1 MSDKLNQLTD
11 KLKELFQLNRPDLDF
26 GIYRIMHAK
35 QDEIER
41 FLESDLLPQVRAGL
55 AELGSGKQAE
65 IEADIEEAIKQAED
79 LGVEKPKET
88 KKVKELRAKY
98 GSEFNEEQAED
109 EIYSHL
115 YNFFAR
121 YYQDGDFM
129 SMRRYKEGVYSI
141 PYEGEEVYLHW
152 ANKDQYYIKTSENLK
167 NYTFKLDDG
176 RKVTF
181 RILEADTE
189 KDNKK
194 AADDKERRF
203 ILNPDSIAQSDDGQI
218 LVLGFEYRPDDK
230 KRNQSAINEEC
241 VAQIQSKSGDL
252 GVFATGLLSLRPTDK
267 RKDRTLLE
275 KHLEDYTAKHTFD
288 YFIHK
293 DLGKFLSREL
303 DFYIKNEVMHLD
315 DIEHETAQRVEQYL
329 TKVKVIRKIAG
340 KIIDFLAQL
349 ENFQKKLW
357 LKKKFVVETNY
368 CITLDR
374 VPEELYPEI
383 AKNDAQWEEWGKL
396 GFVNLSQKGAKA
408 RKSHELAL
416 DDQELPSAKT
426 MEYLKAFPCMV
437 IDTKFYDSDFCETLV
452 SSLDDLDDSCDGVL
466 VHSENSQA
474 LNLLKNRYNGITST
488 IYIDPPY
495 NTSDNA
501 FLYKNQYKHSSW
513 LSMLAGSI
521 QHAPSFLPEKG
532 VLMGAID
539 DTEYSSFKALLS
551 NVFGQSNYVGT
562 ISIEVNPAGQNL
574 RPNVPAR
581 SHDYCH
587 IFAKDIDRARLI
599 ERALTAEEIK
609 QYKEKDEIGRFY
621 WDNLRR
627 RGGNSRP
634 ADRPKQWFPLFVK
647 DENVRVP
654 VMEWDTSKQQWTVQE
669 KPKKGE
675 SEAWPIDPKGEKRI
689 WRVNPDGARREIAA
703 GNVAVIHK
711 AGRQEVSKKSREPE
725 GKKPKTHWS
734 ESKYSGTTYGSK
746 LLSDILGSGLHFSYP
761 KSLHLVIDALRDWA
775 DESALV
781 LDFFAGSGTTGHAIV
796 ALNREEKTKRKYILV
811 EMGDYFST
819 TLKPRIQKVAFS
831 ASWKNGR
838 PTDAKTGI
846 SHCFKYIRLE
856 SYEDCLNNLKLSR
869 TEAQDELLIQ
879 HDDLREDY
887 MLNYMLDVEAKGSV
901 LNITAFED
909 PFAYKMN
916 IATGTVGET
925 KPVTV
930 DLVETFNY
938 LIGLKVK
945 HIDNIRDVRVIT
957 GENLDGDR
965 ILVLWRKVKELDSDA
980 LDEWFKKQGYN
991 TQDMEFDLIYVNGD
1005 NNLENLK
1012 KDEQTWKV
1020 RLIEDEFQRLMF
1032 EEVE

>member
-1 MSDKLNQLTD
+1 MSDKLNQLTN

-35 QDEIER
+35 QAEIER
-41 FLESDLLPQVRAGL
+41 FLDKDLLPQVKEGL

-65 IEADIEEAIKQAED
+65 IKAEIDEAIKQAED
-79 LGVEKPKET
+79 LGVEKPEET

-98 GSEFNEEQAED
+98 GSEFSEEQAED

-129 SMRRYKEGVYSI
+129 SMRRYKEGVYAI

-194 AADDKERRF
+194 AADDKDRRF
-203 ILNPDSIAQSDDGQI
+203 ILNADSITQSDDGQI
-218 LVLGFEYRPDDK
+218 LVMGFEYRPDDK
-230 KRNQSAINEEC
+230 KRNQTAINEDC
-241 VAQIQSKSGDL
+241 VAQIQSTSSDL
-252 GVFATGLLSLRPTDK
+252 GAFATGLLSLRPTDK

-293 DLGKFLSREL
+293 DLGKFLRREL

-315 DIEHETAQRVEQYL
+315 DIEHEAAQRVEQYL
-329 TKVKVIRKIAG
+329 TKVKVIRRIAG

-349 ENFQKKLW
+349 EDFQKKLW

-383 AKNDAQWEEWGKL
+383 AKNAAQWEEWEKL
-396 GFVNLSQKGAKA
+396 GFLEN
-408 RKSHELAL
+408 HEPKRMDTNRGEL
-416 DDQELPSAKT
+416 DLGDQEIPAIKT
-426 MEYLKAFPCMV
+426 VEYLKAFPFMV
-437 IDTKFYDSDFCETLV
+437 IDTRFYTDDFLQELLASV
-452 SSLDDLDDSCDGVL
+452 DDFDEQCDGL
-466 VHSENSQA
+466 LIHSENFQA
-474 LNLLKNRYNGITST
+474 LNVLHARYKEQIQCVH
-488 IYIDPPY
+488 IDPPY
-495 NTSDNA
+495 NTASSG
-501 FLYKNQYKHSSW
+501 FLYKNNYVHSSW
-513 LSMLAGSI
+513 LSFMLDRSLASFVFLRPGGVFACHIDEYEMETLNMLLDQTCLTDAGTLVWDKGMPIAGANGLATQHEYVLFRSKGTASI
-521 QHAPSFLPEKG
+521 RVKKKNVELIHAKIKQLLREYGAPSKEAISEYRKWLRSSAEFSKSERTYDQFDKTGKAFRSDNMSATDQRENEKFYVPLSHPVTG
-532 VLMGAID
+532 KACPVPKFGWRYTPDTIQKLLDEDLILFGENETGMPRKKTYLENTADSQMATIFRSGARGKSMLD
-539 DTEYSSFKALLS
+539 
-551 NVFGQSNYVGT
+551 
-562 ISIEVNPAGQNL
+562 NL
-574 RPNVPAR
+574 HLAFPFAHAVEF
-581 SHDYCH
+581 YCH
-587 IFAKDIDRARLI
+587 IVDSCLD
-599 ERALTAEEIK
+599 AEGI
-609 QYKEKDEIGRFY
+609 
-621 WDNLRR
+621 
-627 RGGNSRP
+627 
-634 ADRPKQWFPLFVK
+634 
-647 DENVRVP
+647 
-654 VMEWDTSKQQWTVQE
+654 
-669 KPKKGE
+669 
-675 SEAWPIDPKGEKRI
+675 
-689 WRVNPDGARREIAA
+689 
-703 GNVAVIHK
+703 
-711 AGRQEVSKKSREPE
+711 
-725 GKKPKTHWS
+725 
-734 ESKYSGTTYGSK
+734 
-746 LLSDILGSGLHFSYP
+746 
-761 KSLHLVIDALRDWA
+761 
-775 DESALV
+775 V
-781 LDFFAGSGTTGHAIV
+781 LDYFGGSGTTAHSVIE
-796 ALNREEKTKRKYILV
+796 LNRQDDGSRKYLMV
-811 EMGDYFST
+811 EMGDHFDSV
-819 TLKPRIQKVAFS
+819 LRPRIQKVIFS
-831 ASWKNGR
+831 PVWKDGKPEASSM
-838 PTDAKTGI
+838 GI

-869 TEAQDELLIQ
+869 SSDQDELLLQ

-901 LNITAFED
+901 LNIDAFED

-925 KPVTV
+925 RPVTV

-945 HIDNIRDVRVIT
+945 HIDNIRGVRVIT
-957 GENLDGDR
+957 GENLAGDR
-965 ILVLWRKVKELDSDA
+965 ILVLWRKTKEMDSNA
-980 LDEWFKKQGYN
+980 LDEWFTKQGYN

-1012 KDEQTWKV
+1012 KDEHTWKV
-1020 RLIEDEFQRLMF
+1020 RLIEEEFQRLMF